1 MLGLPSYGDDLML
14 RTKTVL
20 LCSLVLSVL
29 VFSGCTT
36 SMRLGNNENGVKVGE
51 LTMGEL
57 QTEVEHRIAPEDQ
70 IQIVVWDVPEFTA
83 SSVSTMQAGG
93 VHNAGFIYVVHADGS
108 IDLPL
113 VGNVVVGGL
122 TVNEARKLL
131 ENKLRRFVKEPQVGL
146 TVSMY
151 NSRIILVLGEVGK
164 PGIVLN
170 PGPKLSLAEALAQAG
185 GSVPLS
191 ADTSNV
197 YIIRGALEE
206 PRVTRVPL
214 DTAVAMFQAQH
225 IWLQS
230 RDVVFVNSQKIT
242 DWNRFMNQ
250 LMPTITNYWMMK
262 SFGTVK

>member
-1 MLGLPSYGDDLML
+1 MFRVKFL
-14 RTKTVL
+14 L
-20 LCSLVLSVL
+20 LCSLVFSAALN
-29 VFSGCTT
+29 SGCSTG
-36 SMRLGNNENGVKVGE
+36 MRLGDTGNGVQVGE
-51 LTMGEL
+51 LTMSEM
-57 QTEVEHRIAPEDQ
+57 QTPVDHHLAPEDQ
-70 IQIVVWDVPEFTA
+70 LQIVVWDVPEFTGL
-83 SSVSTMQAGG
+83 STSQAAG
-93 VHNAGFIYVVHADGS
+93 VRNAGFNYVVHADGS

-113 VGNVVVGGL
+113 VGNIVVGGL
-122 TVNEARKLL
+122 TINEARELL
-131 ENKLRRFVKEPQVGL
+131 ENKLRRFVKEPQVSL

-151 NSRIILVLGEVGK
+151 NSRKILVLGEVVK

-170 PGPKLSLAEALAQAG
+170 PGPKLSLAEALAQVG

-197 YIIRGALEE
+197 YVIRGALDQ

-242 DWNRFMNQ
+242 DWNRFMSQ
-250 LMPTITNYWMMK
+250 LMPTIIDYLMLK
-262 SFGTVK
+262 SIGVVK